1 MSLDLANDT
10 WLLYI
15 NGKTNLTYT
24 YNKSRKLNEKFSDRA
39 DLPMVMR
46 LGHYY
51 FDNKPLLGTMQL
63 FKVFNMPSR
72 LTVDGRPTLISCCG
86 EFFSDNKAS
95 CAMAYPTLN
104 KNFTHY
110 IKCGLRPN

>member
-1 MSLDLANDT
+1 MSLDLANDN

-24 YNKSRKLNEKFSDRA
+24 YNKPRKLNEKFSDRA

-51 FDNKPLLGTMQL
+51 FDNKPLLGTIL
-63 FKVFNMPSR
+63 DFHVWDR
-72 LTVDGRPTLISCCG
+72 
-86 EFFSDNKAS
+86 
-95 CAMAYPTLN
+95 Y
-104 KNFTHY
+104 
-110 IKCGLRPN
+110 